1 MNNTMTHEDWQ
12 NYLKFLEDNQ
22 EFYKQKIIDLNEDR
36 KRFNTKC
43 MLLCASGMA
52 ICLIA
57 IVLLCLIK

>member
-22 EFYKQKIIDLNEDR
+22 EYYKQKIIDLNEDR
-36 KRFNTKC
+36 KRFNIKC

>member
-22 EFYKQKIIDLNEDR
+22 EYYKQKIIDLNEDR
-36 KRFNTKC
+36 KRFNIKC
-43 MLLCASGMA
+43 MLLCASGMT